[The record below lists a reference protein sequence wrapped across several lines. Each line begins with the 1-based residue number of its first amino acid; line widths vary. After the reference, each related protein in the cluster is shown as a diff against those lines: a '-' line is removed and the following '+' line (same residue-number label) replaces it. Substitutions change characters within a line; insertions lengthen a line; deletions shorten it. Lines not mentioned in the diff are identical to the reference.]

1 MTDKAQ
7 KPKKRASDDAGHG
20 TKCRGL
26 MSCAWGEPDDVVT
39 LSGTDLDG
47 AIALGA
53 VDPHPDAVAYAE
65 GLMG

>member
-7 KPKKRASDDAGHG
+7 KPKKRGDDTAQGA
-20 TKCRGL
+20 KCRVL

-39 LSGTDLDG
+39 LSGSDLDG

-65 GLMG
+65 SLKG